1 MFILI
6 FRKTPITA
14 LINNAGVMACPL
26 TKTKDGLEM
35 QMGTNHFGHFYLTK
49 LLLPRLQSSRIV
61 NVSSVGHSI
70 WRVPCDAAHYTQMC
84 QPESYNAWSAYSLS
98 KNANI
103 IFTQELQRR
112 YSNSHAIRA
121 YSLHPG
127 FVTTQLDR
135 HMGISDFV
143 QTIVAPIRYLF
154 CKTSVEGAQT
164 SLYCALSD
172 TARPGQYHA
181 DCRAQPVL
189 QKYASNDQVARDW
202 WDYSES
208 TIQEKQPKSQS

>member
-1 MFILI
+1 MLI
-6 FRKTPITA
+6 SRKTPITA
-14 LINNAGVMACPL
+14 LINNAGVMACPF

-61 NVSSVGHSI
+61 NVSSLGHSI

-84 QPESYNAWSAYSLS
+84 HPESYNRWSAYSLS

-112 YSNSHAIRA
+112 YSSSHGIRA

-127 FVTTQLDR
+127 VVMTQLER

-143 QTIVAPIRYLF
+143 QTIVRAHPIL
-154 CKTSVEGAQT
+154 
-164 SLYCALSD
+164 
-172 TARPGQYHA
+172 
-181 DCRAQPVL
+181 VL
-189 QKYASNDQVARDW
+189 
-202 WDYSES
+202 
-208 TIQEKQPKSQS
+208 